1 MMNPK
6 NFMSMASQDL
16 QKEGG
21 LIAPPPGTLKSPY
34 RPVGIGL
41 MTCLQAGFIGD
52 LPARFYI
59 RHDCRQ
65 VSDSQ
70 INVIYH
76 STRDEAHEYLPVF
89 LMTCQ
94 QADLINDRLQAGF
107 DNDLPSGSFD
117 EYSAYFLLTVPH
129 VS

>member
-70 INVIYH
+70 ITVIYH
-76 STRDEAHEYLPVF
+76 STRDEAHVNTF
-89 LMTCQ
+89 L
-94 QADLINDRLQAGF
+94 F
-107 DNDLPSGSFD
+107 F
-117 EYSAYFLLTVPH
+117 Y
-129 VS
+129 